1 MPPKPKYTRDEVIQA
16 AFELTEKKGILNVTA
31 RDVGRRLGTTPTPIF
46 TYFNGMDEL
55 KEAVYQKALR
65 ESTDYISECINYTPA
80 FKEFGL
86 RWIRYAY
93 EHPNIYRMVYLFEGV
108 QKPVIGFV
116 NGDLV
121 DALKP
126 MKYEVMNYF
135 KLGDEQARI
144 LVNEILIYAQGIAT
158 LCIQTGEYNEDNV
171 NLSIGRVCVSLVNG
185 LKLEERN
192 IDVEAAMNMMQH
204 LADYPKRIK

>member
-16 AFELTEKKGILNVTA
+16 AFELTDKKGILNVTA

-46 TYFNGMDEL
+46 TYFSGMDEL

-65 ESTDYISECINYTPA
+65 ESIEYLSECNDYSPA

-93 EHPNIYRMVYLFEGV
+93 EHPNIYKMVYLFEGV
-108 QKPVIGFV
+108 KKPVIGFI
-116 NGDLV
+116 NGDFI

-126 MKYEVMNYF
+126 MVYEIMSYF
-135 KLGDEQARI
+135 KLNEEQARI
-144 LVNEILIYAQGIAT
+144 LVNEMTVYAQGIAT
-158 LCIQTGEYNEDNV
+158 VCIQTGNYDEDDV

-192 IDVEAAMNMMQH
+192 IDVEVAMNMMQH
-204 LADYPKRIK
+204 LGDYPVKKN

>member
-46 TYFNGMDEL
+46 TYFSGMDEL

-121 DALKP
+121 YALKP

-144 LVNEILIYAQGIAT
+144 LVNEMLIYAQGIAT

-204 LADYPKRIK
+204 LADYPK

>member
-1 MPPKPKYTRDEVIQA
+1 MPPKPKYTKDEVIQA
-16 AFELTEKKGILNVTA
+16 AFELTEEKGILNVTA

-65 ESTDYISECINYTPA
+65 ESTDYISECINYMPA

-108 QKPVIGFV
+108 QKPMVGFV
-116 NGDLV
+116 NGDFV

-135 KLGDEQARI
+135 KLSDEQARI
-144 LVNEILIYAQGIAT
+144 LVNEMLTYAQGIAT

-204 LADYPKRIK
+204 LADYPKKKN

>member
-1 MPPKPKYTRDEVIQA
+1 MIQA
-16 AFELTEKKGILNVTA
+16 AFELTEEKGILNVTA
-31 RDVGRRLGTTPTPIF
+31 RDVGKRLGTTPTPIF

-144 LVNEILIYAQGIAT
+144 LVNEMLIYAQGIAT

>member
-1 MPPKPKYTRDEVIQA
+1 MPPKPKYTKDEVIQA
-16 AFELTEKKGILNVTA
+16 AFELTEEKGILNVTA

-65 ESTDYISECINYTPA
+65 ESTDYISECINYMPA

-108 QKPVIGFV
+108 QKPMVGFV
-116 NGDLV
+116 NGDFV

-135 KLGDEQARI
+135 KLSDEQARI
-144 LVNEILIYAQGIAT
+144 LVNEMLIYAQGIAT

-204 LADYPKRIK
+204 LADYPKKKK

>member
-1 MPPKPKYTRDEVIQA
+1 MPPKPKYTKDEVIQA
-16 AFELTEKKGILNVTA
+16 TFELTEEKGILNVTA

-65 ESTDYISECINYTPA
+65 ESTDYISECINYMPA

-108 QKPVIGFV
+108 QKPMVGFV
-116 NGDLV
+116 NGDFV

-135 KLGDEQARI
+135 KLSDEQARI
-144 LVNEILIYAQGIAT
+144 LVNEMLIYAQGIAT

-204 LADYPKRIK
+204 LADYPKKKK

>member
-16 AFELTEKKGILNVTA
+16 AFELTEAKGILNVTA
-31 RDVGRRLGTTPTPIF
+31 RDVGKRLGTTPTPIF

-144 LVNEILIYAQGIAT
+144 LVNEMLIYAQGIAT

-192 IDVEAAMNMMQH
+192 IAVEAAMNMMQH

>member
-1 MPPKPKYTRDEVIQA
+1 MPPKPKYTKDEVIQA
-16 AFELTEKKGILNVTA
+16 AFELTEEKGILNVTA

-65 ESTDYISECINYTPA
+65 ESTDYISECINYMPA

-108 QKPVIGFV
+108 QKPMVGFV
-116 NGDLV
+116 NGDFV

-135 KLGDEQARI
+135 KLSDEQARI
-144 LVNEILIYAQGIAT
+144 LVNEMLIYAQGIAT

-171 NLSIGRVCVSLVNG
+171 SLSIGRVCVSLVNG

-204 LADYPKRIK
+204 LADYPKKKK

>member
-1 MPPKPKYTRDEVIQA
+1 MPPKPKYTKDEVIQA
-16 AFELTEKKGILNVTA
+16 AFELTEEKGILNVTA

-65 ESTDYISECINYTPA
+65 ESTDYISECINYMPA

-108 QKPVIGFV
+108 QKPMVGFV
-116 NGDLV
+116 NGDFV

-135 KLGDEQARI
+135 KLSDEQARI
-144 LVNEILIYAQGIAT
+144 LVNEMLIYAQGIAT

-204 LADYPKRIK
+204 LADYPKKKN

>member
-1 MPPKPKYTRDEVIQA
+1 MIQA

-31 RDVGRRLGTTPTPIF
+31 RDVGKRLGTTPTPIF

-144 LVNEILIYAQGIAT
+144 LVNEMLIYAQGIAT

>member
-1 MPPKPKYTRDEVIQA
+1 MPPKPKYTKDEVIQA
-16 AFELTEKKGILNVTA
+16 AFELTEEKGILNVTA

-65 ESTDYISECINYTPA
+65 ESTDYISECINYMPA

-108 QKPVIGFV
+108 QKPMVGFV
-116 NGDLV
+116 NGDFV

-135 KLGDEQARI
+135 KLSDEQDRI
-144 LVNEILIYAQGIAT
+144 LVNEMLTYAQGIAT

-204 LADYPKRIK
+204 LADYPKKKN

>member
-1 MPPKPKYTRDEVIQA
+1 MPPKPKYTKDEVIQA
-16 AFELTEKKGILNVTA
+16 AFELTEEKGILNVTA

-65 ESTDYISECINYTPA
+65 ESTDYISECINYMPA

-108 QKPVIGFV
+108 QKPMVGFV
-116 NGDLV
+116 NGDFV

-135 KLGDEQARI
+135 KLSDEQTRI
-144 LVNEILIYAQGIAT
+144 LVNEMLTYAQGIAT

-204 LADYPKRIK
+204 LADYPKKKN

>member
-46 TYFNGMDEL
+46 TYFSGMDEL

-144 LVNEILIYAQGIAT
+144 LVNEMLIYAQGIAT
-158 LCIQTGEYNEDNV
+158 LCIQTEEYNEDNV

>member
-46 TYFNGMDEL
+46 TYFSGMDEL

-144 LVNEILIYAQGIAT
+144 LVNEMLIYAQGRAT

>member
-1 MPPKPKYTRDEVIQA
+1 MPPKPKYTKDEVIQA
-16 AFELTEKKGILNVTA
+16 AFELTEEKGILNVTA

-65 ESTDYISECINYTPA
+65 ESTDYISECINYMPA

-108 QKPVIGFV
+108 QKPLVGFV
-116 NGDLV
+116 NGDFV

-135 KLGDEQARI
+135 KLSDEQARI
-144 LVNEILIYAQGIAT
+144 LVNEMLIYAQGIAT

-204 LADYPKRIK
+204 LADYPKKKN

>member
-1 MPPKPKYTRDEVIQA
+1 MPPKPKYTKDEVIQA
-16 AFELTEKKGILNVTA
+16 AFELTEEKGILNVTA

-55 KEAVYQKALR
+55 KEAVYQKSLS
-65 ESTDYISECINYTPA
+65 ESTDYISECINYMPA

-108 QKPVIGFV
+108 QKPMVGFV
-116 NGDLV
+116 NGDFV

-135 KLGDEQARI
+135 KLSDEQTRI
-144 LVNEILIYAQGIAT
+144 LVNEMLTYAQGIAT

-192 IDVEAAMNMMQH
+192 IDVEAAMNMMQQ
-204 LADYPKRIK
+204 LADYPKKKN

>member
-1 MPPKPKYTRDEVIQA
+1 MPPKPKYTKDEVIQA
-16 AFELTEKKGILNVTA
+16 AFELTEEKGILNVTA

-55 KEAVYQKALR
+55 KEAVYQKSLR
-65 ESTDYISECINYTPA
+65 ESTDYISECINYMPA

-108 QKPVIGFV
+108 QKPMVGFV
-116 NGDLV
+116 NGDFV

-135 KLGDEQARI
+135 KLSDEQTRI
-144 LVNEILIYAQGIAT
+144 LVNEMLTYAQGIAT

-192 IDVEAAMNMMQH
+192 IDVEAAMNMMQQ
-204 LADYPKRIK
+204 LADYPKKKN

>member
-16 AFELTEKKGILNVTA
+16 AFELTEEKGILNVTA

-65 ESTDYISECINYTPA
+65 ESTDYISECINYMPA

-108 QKPVIGFV
+108 QKPMVGFV
-116 NGDLV
+116 NGDFV

-135 KLGDEQARI
+135 KLSDEQARI
-144 LVNEILIYAQGIAT
+144 LVNEMLIYAQGIAT

-204 LADYPKRIK
+204 LADYPKKKN

>member
-144 LVNEILIYAQGIAT
+144 LVNEMLIYAQGIAT

-192 IDVEAAMNMMQH
+192 IDVEAAMNMMQN

>member
-16 AFELTEKKGILNVTA
+16 AFELTEAKGILNVTA
-31 RDVGRRLGTTPTPIF
+31 RDVGKRLGTTPTPIF

-144 LVNEILIYAQGIAT
+144 LVNEMLIYAQGIAT

-192 IDVEAAMNMMQH
+192 IDVEAAMNMMHH

>member
-31 RDVGRRLGTTPTPIF
+31 RDVGKRLGTTPTPIF

-144 LVNEILIYAQGIAT
+144 LVNEMLIYAQGIAT

-192 IDVEAAMNMMQH
+192 IDVEVAMNMMQH

>member
-16 AFELTEKKGILNVTA
+16 AFELTEAKGILNVTA
-31 RDVGRRLGTTPTPIF
+31 RDVGKRLGTNPTPIF

-55 KEAVYQKALR
+55 KEAVYQKSLR

-144 LVNEILIYAQGIAT
+144 LVNEMLIYAQGIAT

>member
-46 TYFNGMDEL
+46 TYFSGMDEL

-144 LVNEILIYAQGIAT
+144 LVNEMLIYA
-158 LCIQTGEYNEDNV
+158 
-171 NLSIGRVCVSLVNG
+171 
-185 LKLEERN
+185 
-192 IDVEAAMNMMQH
+192 
-204 LADYPKRIK
+204 

>member
-46 TYFNGMDEL
+46 TYFSGMDEL

-65 ESTDYISECINYTPA
+65 ESTDYISECINDTPA

-144 LVNEILIYAQGIAT
+144 LVNEMLIYAQGIAT

>member
-46 TYFNGMDEL
+46 TYFSGMDEL

-93 EHPNIYRMVYLFEGV
+93 EHPNIYRMGYLFEGV

-144 LVNEILIYAQGIAT
+144 LVNEMLIYAQGIAT

>member
-1 MPPKPKYTRDEVIQA
+1 MPPKPKYTKDEVIQA
-16 AFELTEKKGILNVTA
+16 TFELTEEKGILNVTA

-65 ESTDYISECINYTPA
+65 ESTDYISECINYMPA

-108 QKPVIGFV
+108 QKPMVGFV
-116 NGDLV
+116 NGDFV

-135 KLGDEQARI
+135 KLSDEQARI
-144 LVNEILIYAQGIAT
+144 LVNEMLIYAQGIAT

-204 LADYPKRIK
+204 LADYPKKKQ

>member
-1 MPPKPKYTRDEVIQA
+1 MPPKPKYTKDEVIQA
-16 AFELTEKKGILNVTA
+16 AFELTEEKGILNVTA
-31 RDVGRRLGTTPTPIF
+31 RDVGKRLGTTPTPIF

-144 LVNEILIYAQGIAT
+144 LVNEMLIYAQGIAT

>member
-1 MPPKPKYTRDEVIQA
+1 
-16 AFELTEKKGILNVTA
+16 
-31 RDVGRRLGTTPTPIF
+31 
-46 TYFNGMDEL
+46 MDEL

-65 ESTDYISECINYTPA
+65 ESTDYISECINYMPA

-108 QKPVIGFV
+108 QKPMVGFV
-116 NGDLV
+116 NGDFV

-135 KLGDEQARI
+135 KLSDKQARI
-144 LVNEILIYAQGIAT
+144 LVNEMLIYAQGIAT
-158 LCIQTGEYNEDNV
+158 LCIQTGDYHEDNV

-204 LADYPKRIK
+204 LADYPKKKK

>member
-1 MPPKPKYTRDEVIQA
+1 MPPKPKYTKDEVIQA
-16 AFELTEKKGILNVTA
+16 AFELTEEKGILNVTA

-65 ESTDYISECINYTPA
+65 ESTDYISECINYMPA

-108 QKPVIGFV
+108 QKPMVGFV
-116 NGDLV
+116 NGDFV

-135 KLGDEQARI
+135 KLSDEQARI
-144 LVNEILIYAQGIAT
+144 LVNEMLIYAQGIAT

-192 IDVEAAMNMMQH
+192 IDVEVAMNMMQH
-204 LADYPKRIK
+204 LADYPKKKK

>member
-16 AFELTEKKGILNVTA
+16 AFELTEAKGILDVTA
-31 RDVGRRLGTTPTPIF
+31 RDVGKRLGTTPTPIF

-144 LVNEILIYAQGIAT
+144 LVNEMLIYAQGIAT

>member
-46 TYFNGMDEL
+46 TYFSGMDEL
-55 KEAVYQKALR
+55 KEVVYQKALR

-93 EHPNIYRMVYLFEGV
+93 EHPNIYRMVYLCEGV

-144 LVNEILIYAQGIAT
+144 LVNEMLIYAQGIAT

>member
-31 RDVGRRLGTTPTPIF
+31 RDVGKRLGTTPTPIF

-144 LVNEILIYAQGIAT
+144 LVNEMLIYAQGIAT

>member
-16 AFELTEKKGILNVTA
+16 AFELTEAKGILNVTA
-31 RDVGRRLGTTPTPIF
+31 RYVGKRLGTTPTPIF

-144 LVNEILIYAQGIAT
+144 LVNEMLIYAQGIAT

>member
-16 AFELTEKKGILNVTA
+16 AFELTEAKGILNVTA
-31 RDVGRRLGTTPTPIF
+31 RDVGKRLGTTPTPIF

-65 ESTDYISECINYTPA
+65 ESTDYISECINSTPA

-86 RWIRYAY
+86 RWIKYAY

-144 LVNEILIYAQGIAT
+144 LVNEMLIYAQGIAT

>member
-16 AFELTEKKGILNVTA
+16 AFELTEAKGILNVTA
-31 RDVGRRLGTTPTPIF
+31 RDVGKRLGTTPTPIF

-144 LVNEILIYAQGIAT
+144 LVNEMLIYAQGIAT
-158 LCIQTGEYNEDNV
+158 LCIQTREYNEDNV

>member
-16 AFELTEKKGILNVTA
+16 AFELTETKGILNVTA
-31 RDVGRRLGTTPTPIF
+31 RDVGKRLGTTPTPIF

-144 LVNEILIYAQGIAT
+144 LVNEMLIYAQGIAT